1 MTSQAIFC
9 LYGSIELVG
18 FHANRGHFGVT
29 AHTPVLFIHDD
40 TMDAFKMIIAR
51 ALLVHQLGQG
61 MTL

>member
-1 MTSQAIFC
+1 MTPQAI
-9 LYGSIELVG
+9 LRLDGSIELVG

-29 AHTPVLFIHDD
+29 AHTPVLLIQHD

-51 ALLVHQLGQG
+51 ALLVHLLGQG